1 MRLSTGSAVSAALS
15 TVAHSNDP
23 EEAKLAEVK
32 RRDVLVG
39 AGALAAAGAATVVGV
54 ADGSDSRKPL
64 KIDVSAGTPVLP
76 QDKTE
81 YRFPLATAKPSAVT
95 PGGTVTELT
104 EANFP
109 IFKGNAAGV
118 FFLTLKPG
126 ALREPHWHPNAWEMD
141 YCVQGKGEL
150 GVVTP
155 DGEQHAQVLSPGDIG
170 FIPQGWAHY
179 IRNVGPNEMK
189 FVVVFNNSL
198 PNDIGLSTMFGGMPT
213 QTFSQT
219 LGVPT
224 STLDSARKSAKTL
237 LIVQRRG

>member
-1 MRLSTGSAVSAALS
+1 M
-15 TVAHSNDP
+15 
-23 EEAKLAEVK
+23 AEVR
-32 RRDVLVG
+32 RRDLLVG
-39 AGALAAAGAATVVGV
+39 AGALAAAGGV
-54 ADGSDSRKPL
+54 AVAANASDGSGRKPL
-64 KIDVSAGTPVLP
+64 QIDVSKGTPVLP
-76 QDKTE
+76 EDKDQ
-81 YRFPLATAKPSAVT
+81 YHFPLASAKPTAVT

-104 EANFP
+104 EDNFP

-118 FFLTLKPG
+118 FYLTLKPG

-141 YCVQGKGEL
+141 YCVEGEGEL

-155 DGEQHAQVLSPGDIG
+155 DGDQRIQTLSPGDIG

-179 IRNVGPNEMK
+179 IRNPGPGTMK

-213 QTFSQT
+213 NTFSQT
-219 LGVPT
+219 LGVAGG
-224 STLDSARKSAKTL
+224 TLDQARKSPKTL

>member
-1 MRLSTGSAVSAALS
+1 
-15 TVAHSNDP
+15 
-23 EEAKLAEVK
+23 LAEIK
-32 RRDVLVG
+32 RRDLLVG
-39 AGALAAAGAATVVGV
+39 AGALAAAGGAAVAAT
-54 ADGSDSRKPL
+54 ASDGAGTKPL
-64 KIDVSAGTPVLP
+64 AIDVSNGTPALP
-76 QDKTE
+76 EDKNA
-81 YRFPLATAKPSAVT
+81 YHFPLASAKPSATT

-104 EANFP
+104 EENFP

-118 FFLTLKPG
+118 FFLVLKPG

-141 YCVQGKGEL
+141 YCAEGLGEL

-155 DGEQHAQVLSPGDIG
+155 DGDQRVQTLSPGDIG

-179 IRNVGPNEMK
+179 IRNPGPGVMK

-213 QTFSQT
+213 NTFSQT
-219 LGVPT
+219 LGVPAA
-224 STLDSARKSAKTL
+224 TLDGARKSPKTL

>member
-1 MRLSTGSAVSAALS
+1 V
-15 TVAHSNDP
+15 
-23 EEAKLAEVK
+23 AEVK
-32 RRDVLVG
+32 RRDLLVG
-39 AGALAAAGAATVVGV
+39 AGALAVAGGAAV
-54 ADGSDSRKPL
+54 AATASDWGGGKPL
-64 KIDVSAGTPVLP
+64 QIDVSKQTPVLP
-76 QDKTE
+76 LDKDQ
-81 YRFPLATAKPSAVT
+81 YHFPLGKAKPTATT

-104 EANFP
+104 ENNFP

-118 FFLTLKPG
+118 FYLVLKQG

-141 YCVQGKGEL
+141 YCVEGKGEL

-155 DGEQHAQVLSPGDIG
+155 DGDQRIQTLSPGDIG

-179 IRNVGPNEMK
+179 IRNVGTGEMK

-213 QTFSQT
+213 NTFSQT
-219 LGVPT
+219 LGVPAA
-224 STLDSARKSAKTL
+224 TLDSARKSPKTL